1 MQPTPY
7 MTTYCFPCNLWHVHE
22 SYPLTCSGCQRV
34 YVVAQSEQ
42 DAEKQAR
49 EQREM
54 LEEALR
60 MNF

>member
-1 MQPTPY
+1 MEDKPKDVRKPRVETP
-7 MTTYCFPCNLWHVHE
+7 E
-22 SYPLTCSGCQRV
+22 
-34 YVVAQSEQ
+34 
-42 DAEKQAR
+42 EKKVR

>member
-1 MQPTPY
+1 MSEDKLVPTKKPKEE
-7 MTTYCFPCNLWHVHE
+7 TPE
-22 SYPLTCSGCQRV
+22 
-34 YVVAQSEQ
+34 
-42 DAEKQAR
+42 EKKAR